1 MANGLYG
8 IMNELEHSED
18 IKRDPLLTRIESLY
32 EKSRDI
38 SKEEM
43 SFADDKD
50 YDKQIHALLNEF
62 TNEQTRVFVVGNQPV
77 FWNKVTSVQ
86 KDQLL
91 LILREIMT
99 NMKKHSGAT
108 NVVVKCKEDN
118 NSYSDDGKGFPA
130 DIQYGNG
137 LNNTVNRIQAL
148 NGEIIFGKSDKGGA
162 SIAIRFQLQSSKV

>member
-1 MANGLYG
+1 
-8 IMNELEHSED
+8 
-18 IKRDPLLTRIESLY
+18 
-32 EKSRDI
+32 
-38 SKEEM
+38 M

-118 NSYSDDGKGFPA
+118 NSGTISYSDDGKGFPA

-162 SIAIRFQLQSSKV
+162 SIAIRFPLQSSKV